1 MARGPLV
8 QVMDTTLRDGEQTP
22 NVAYAPSEKLQ
33 IARLLLEEVRVDR
46 LEIGQ
51 VFVSEGEA
59 EAVRRISAWARR
71 AGHAERIEIFGLCD
85 GKRSVDWIVEHGGG
99 ALNLLT
105 KGSRKHCELQLRKTP
120 ELHFKD
126 IAETVRYARRRK
138 LVVNVYLE
146 DWSQGVRDSFDYVF
160 GHIENL
166 AGLGVRRVYLPD
178 TLGTFTPDDTG
189 RYVEL
194 MTRTWPEVHFEFHAH
209 GDYGLATA
217 NCLAA
222 VRAGARG
229 VHTSVNG
236 MGERAGNTRLAELVA
251 SLHDLTPF
259 RTGVDESRLIAI
271 SELVARLS
279 GKTVSDNA
287 PVVGRD
293 VFTQTAG
300 IHADGDAKADLYV
313 NRLLPARFG
322 RRRRYAL
329 GKMSGKASLEQN
341 LKALGIKLPPE
352 KRDLVLRRIVEL
364 GDKKHSVTAEDL
376 PLLIADVLKTPVE
389 QLVRI
394 ERYESHS
401 SSDGLPSASV
411 SVRYRGKLAAASA
424 TGDGGYDAFMKALA
438 KALRGF
444 GLKLPQLVD
453 YKVRIPPGGKTG
465 ALVETMI
472 GWQTSPRAQ
481 PFSTLGVDSDQLAAA
496 VIATE
501 KMLNLLAARR
511 TARL

>member
-1 MARGPLV
+1 
-8 QVMDTTLRDGEQTP
+8 
-22 NVAYAPSEKLQ
+22 
-33 IARLLLEEVRVDR
+33 
-46 LEIGQ
+46 
-51 VFVSEGEA
+51 
-59 EAVRRISAWARR
+59 
-71 AGHAERIEIFGLCD
+71 
-85 GKRSVDWIVEHGGG
+85 
-99 ALNLLT
+99 
-105 KGSRKHCELQLRKTP
+105 
-120 ELHFKD
+120 
-126 IAETVRYARRRK
+126 
-138 LVVNVYLE
+138 
-146 DWSQGVRDSFDYVF
+146 
-160 GHIENL
+160 
-166 AGLGVRRVYLPD
+166 
-178 TLGTFTPDDTG
+178 
-189 RYVEL
+189 
-194 MTRTWPEVHFEFHAH
+194 
-209 GDYGLATA
+209 
-217 NCLAA
+217 
-222 VRAGARG
+222 
-229 VHTSVNG
+229 

-279 GKTVSDNA
+279 GKTVADNA

-300 IHADGDAKADLYV
+300 IHADGDAKADLYA

-341 LKALGIKLPPE
+341 LKTLGIKLPPE

-411 SVRYRGKLAAASA
+411 SVRYRGKLASANA

-444 GLKLPQLVD
+444 GLKLPRLVD
-453 YKVRIPPGGKTG
+453 YKVRIPPGGRTG
-465 ALVETMI
+465 ALVETVI

-511 TARL
+511 SARL

>member
-1 MARGPLV
+1 MARAPLV

-22 NVAYAPSEKLQ
+22 NVAYSPSEKLQ
-33 IARLLLEEVRVDR
+33 IARLLLEEVKVDR
-46 LEIGQ
+46 LEVGQ
-51 VFVSEGEA
+51 AFVSEGEA
-59 EAVRRISAWARR
+59 EAMKRITSWARR
-71 AGHAERIEIFGLCD
+71 AGHAERIEIFGLTD
-85 GKRSVDWIVEHGGG
+85 LRRSVDWIVEHGGS
-99 ALNLLT
+99 AMNLLT
-105 KGSRKHCELQLRKTP
+105 KGSRKHCEGQLRKTP

-126 IAETVRYARRRK
+126 IAETIRYARRRK

-160 GHIENL
+160 GHMENM

-178 TLGTFTPDDTG
+178 TLGTFTPDDTS

-194 MTRTWPEVHFEFHAH
+194 MTRTWPDVHFEFHAH
-209 GDYGLATA
+209 SDYGLATA

-222 VRAGARG
+222 VKAGALG

-236 MGERAGNTRLAELVA
+236 MGERAGNTRLAEVVA

-259 RTGVDESRLIAI
+259 RTAVDESRLIAI

-279 GKTVSDNA
+279 GKVVSDNA

-293 VFTQTAG
+293 VFTQTGG
-300 IHADGDAKADLYV
+300 IHADGDAKGDLYA

-329 GKMSGKASLEQN
+329 GKMAGKASLEQN
-341 LKALGIKLPPE
+341 LKTLGLKLPPDQ
-352 KRDLVLRRIVEL
+352 RDLVLRRIVEL
-364 GDKKHSVTAEDL
+364 GDKKHSVTPEDL
-376 PLLIADVLKTPVE
+376 PLLIADVLKTPNE

-394 ERYESHS
+394 EHYAANS
-401 SSDGLPSASV
+401 SSDGLPKAQV
-411 SVRYRGKLAAASA
+411 SVRVRGKLASGSS

-438 KALRGF
+438 KALRGSDI
-444 GLKLPQLVD
+444 KLPQLVD

-465 ALVETMI
+465 ALVETVI
-472 GWQTSPRAQ
+472 SWQTSPRAQ

-496 VIATE
+496 VTATE
-501 KMLNLLAARR
+501 KMLNLVAARR